1 MSLGLTMSAVWT
13 NTFLCSII
21 GGWGCLALC
30 PLEFCVPPRGA
41 ASLSTG
47 PYTLLVWTRASCQ
60 GARTLTRV
68 HVPSA
73 PWAHTLLTTNVRA
86 GRRPFLGA
94 RGAGGL
100 SPEAVRALGHVLQG
114 RGWDWPGWREPFQR
128 GSPRQSLAGEHSLP
142 EKTWEGQEGPASC
155 QCGDLWTEGALVLS
169 SQALLHPSHMQAFG
183 APSEPRAWTTPR
195 LFSSSGAG
203 GTPVSEMEGLSTPAC
218 HGPKDFY

>member
-1 MSLGLTMSAVWT
+1 MSAVWT

-21 GGWGCLALC
+21 GGLGCLALC
-30 PLEFCVPPRGA
+30 PPQRSRRPLHGPLYPVG
-41 ASLSTG
+41 LDTG
-47 PYTLLVWTRASCQ
+47 FLPGRTRAHTC
-60 GARTLTRV
+60 V

-73 PWAHTLLTTNVRA
+73 PWAHALLTTNVRA

-94 RGAGGL
+94 RGVGGL
-100 SPEAVRALGHVLQG
+100 SPEAVRALGHVLRG

-128 GSPRQSLAGEHSLP
+128 GSPWQSLAGEDSLP

-155 QCGDLWTEGALVLS
+155 RCSDLWTEGALVLS
-169 SQALLHPSHMQAFG
+169 SQALLHPSHTQAFG

-195 LFSSSGAG
+195 LFSGAG
-203 GTPVSEMEGLSTPAC
+203 WTPVSEMEGLSTPAC